1 VGELNDRPPGSA
13 RPRIL
18 LIAGYLRTGSTLLE
32 RLLGQIDGITATG
45 ELRYIWTNGFQ
56 LNHLC
61 GCGTPFRSCPF
72 WRSVVDEAFGGFEGV
87 DADRLARLQRS
98 VDRLW
103 QVPHIAIRR
112 RLPGMEQRLD
122 EYLAPMKLLYRAIQS
137 VSGAAIIVDS
147 SKAPSHGFLLHSV
160 TGIDVDVLHLV
171 RDSRA
176 VAYSWRRL
184 KKKPEV
190 HWELGYMPRYG
201 PTRSAFEWSVM
212 NLASHALGRRR
223 GGYQRLRYEDLAAH
237 PGATIAD
244 VLERLGHAD
253 NGLGFLSGD
262 VATLRPDHTVSG
274 NPMRFETG
282 RVRVAPDMAWQTEMR
297 RRDKRVVTVMTWP
310 LLRAYGYARDGAGS
324 ES

>member
-1 VGELNDRPPGSA
+1 VAEPKDRPPRSA

-45 ELRYIWTNGFQ
+45 ELRYVWTNGFQ

-61 GCGTPFRSCPF
+61 GCGVPFRSCPF

-87 DADRLARLQRS
+87 DVDRLAHLQRS

-103 QVPHIAIRR
+103 HVPQIAIRR
-112 RLPGMEQRLD
+112 RLPRMERKLD
-122 EYLAPMKLLYRAIQS
+122 EYLAPMELLYRAIQA
-137 VSGAAIIVDS
+137 VSGAEIIVDS
-147 SKAPSHGFLLHSV
+147 SKAPSHGFLLRSV
-160 TGIDVDVLHLV
+160 AGLDVDVVHLV

-184 KKKPEV
+184 KMKPEV

-201 PTRSAFEWSVM
+201 PARSAFEWSVM

-223 GGYQRLRYEDLAAH
+223 GKYQRLRYEDLADQPRAVM
-237 PGATIAD
+237 TE
-244 VLERLGHAD
+244 VLVTLRYPD
-253 NGLGFLSGD
+253 NGLEFLSGD
-262 VATLRPDHTVSG
+262 MANLRPDHTVSG

-282 RVRVAPDMAWQTEMR
+282 PVRVAPDVAWEREMR
-297 RRDKRVVTVMTWP
+297 RRDKRLVTAMTWP
-310 LLRAYGYARDGAGS
+310 LLRAYGYGGDGPDRRS
-324 ES
+324 